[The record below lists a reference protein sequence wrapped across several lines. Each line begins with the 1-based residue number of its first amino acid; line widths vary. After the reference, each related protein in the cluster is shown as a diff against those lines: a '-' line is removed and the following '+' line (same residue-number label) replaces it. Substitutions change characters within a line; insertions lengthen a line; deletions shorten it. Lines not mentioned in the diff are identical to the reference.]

1 MPIRAIAVLATV
13 LAALLT
19 PLPAT
24 AQTDRTLSASADLD
38 ARLAEAQRD
47 PKLADSLFRTGRK
60 VAAVCANCH
69 GEGGISSKPEVPNLA
84 GQNTAYLLEQL
95 RRFAEGR
102 RRFEFMEG
110 MIKAMNA
117 DEKVGMAMFYAA
129 QPVPTRPAA
138 DAALRTRG
146 RTIFQQVCF
155 RCHADDGHG
164 NEKFARIAGQP
175 FVYLKATL
183 KRYRSNTGERID
195 PLMAANTKLLT
206 DADIEAVVA
215 FVAGMP

>member
-1 MPIRAIAVLATV
+1 MPIRTTVVLATI
-13 LAALLT
+13 LAAALA
-19 PLPAT
+19 PRPAA
-24 AQTDRTLSASADLD
+24 AQTDRAHSAAADLD

-47 PKLADSLFRTGRK
+47 PKLADSLFKTGRK

-69 GEGGISSKPEVPNLA
+69 GEGGISGKPEVPNLA

-95 RRFAEGR
+95 RRFADGR

-129 QPVPTRPAA
+129 QPVPTRPVG
-138 DAALRTRG
+138 DAALRARG
-146 RTIFQQVCF
+146 QAIYQQVCF
-155 RCHADDGHG
+155 RCHANDGHG
-164 NEKFARIAGQP
+164 NEKFARLAGQQS
-175 FVYLKATL
+175 VYLKATL
-183 KRYRSNTGERID
+183 TRYRSNTGERID

-206 DADIEAVVA
+206 DADIEALVA
-215 FVAGMP
+215 FVAAMP